1 MDQNQSHQQN
11 SENSHVFHLNKKI
24 LSFYGNLLDIFFFF
38 AFCRNALPCIP
49 YLIHTLPSHCFL
61 FAFICPICVNCFFK
75 VFYWWM
81 NLDSVQWLIVLSIN
95 RLPPKL
101 HDRHEVLCVYPFNI
115 RIILCI
121 YSKTYTTSS
130 IIFWVLKEHFGSFLF
145 LSPKTRS

>member
-1 MDQNQSHQQN
+1 MA
-11 SENSHVFHLNKKI
+11 I
-24 LSFYGNLLDIFFFF
+24 YWIFFSFLRF
-38 AFCRNALPCIP
+38 VEMPYLVSLISFTPYPRIAFCLLL
-49 YLIHTLPSHCFL
+49 YVL
-61 FAFICPICVNCFFK
+61 FVSTVFFK

-130 IIFWVLKEHFGSFLF
+130 IIFWGFKRTFWIVLIFES
-145 LSPKTRS
+145 